1 MLYNQKH
8 LKFRQAKRWQIIK
21 NVKSKLGLILLLWIF
36 LVTDMGTSFSGAAK
50 EDMVVGDFGVGS
62 LIGWQEKSFKNTTR
76 YELVQDDLGMVLKA
90 DSNNSASGMYREIKI
105 DLVETPCVIWSWKV
119 DNVLDNLDETTK
131 SGDDYPARL
140 YVVFSGGL
148 SFWKTHALNYVW
160 SNGRPI
166 GSAWPNAYTKSS
178 INIAVQSGPSKV
190 GQWTRQSRNVR
201 NDYKHFIGGDVKQA
215 DAIAI
220 MTDTDNS
227 GSVATA
233 FYGDVR
239 FSSKC

>member
-1 MLYNQKH
+1 MW
-8 LKFRQAKRWQIIK
+8 WQLNK
-21 NVKSKLGLILLLWIF
+21 NVKLKLGLILLLLIS
-36 LVTDMGTSFSGAAK
+36 LATGTGTPSPGVAE
-50 EDMVVGDFGVGS
+50 EDVVVGDFGVGS
-62 LIGWQEKSFKNTTR
+62 LIGWQEKSFKDTTR
-76 YELVQDDLGMVLKA
+76 YELVQDDFGMVLKA

-105 DLVETPCVIWSWKV
+105 DLVKTPCVIWSWKV
-119 DNVLDNLDETTK
+119 NNVLDNLDETTK

-160 SNGRPI
+160 SNGRSI

-178 INIAVQSGPSKV
+178 INIAVQSGTSKV
-190 GQWTRQSRNVR
+190 GQWTQQSRNVR
-201 NDYKHFIGGDVKQA
+201 SDYKRFIGGDVKQA
-215 DAIAI
+215 DAIAV

-239 FSSKC
+239 FSSTCKN